1 MKVNNYTNTNFN
13 NRKNQPAKTNF
24 SGYFACPLK
33 EVYLQPSYTLGFDI
47 LVKNFIES
55 TRQHF
60 DVMVQYKDK
69 LLKNDFVKNPGGEF
83 QDFIYANCWS
93 QDNKVFLENGK
104 LGIFQKHRAKD
115 VAIDLAEKLNME
127 THPIDNKL
135 EGGNF
140 FLGKK
145 QNGDSIILAGEDS
158 IKNKDR
164 TQIAEIFD
172 IKSENIFIIPQPD
185 DHIDLRV
192 RPLIYPDVLVGD
204 IDLTLEKA
212 RNNSAPGLYRDS
224 YFRFLEKKK
233 IEEAEENR
241 KYGLNFAST
250 DTVIKSLEEQGFNP
264 IKVPGV
270 LYKNDVNY
278 MNALVHQN
286 PDGTLVYITNKSD
299 RMVSGIDFDSIFAES
314 LKEQVPAVKKIIFM
328 ESPKDR
334 NGHSMLS
341 AYISKSTGGGLH
353 CLVNERPDFEMWK
366 KFLPVENDRRKFH
379 QG

>member
-1 MKVNNYTNTNFN
+1 MKVNCINTNFD
-13 NRKNQPAKTNF
+13 NRKNHPAKTNF

-33 EVYLQPSYTLGFDI
+33 EVYLQPSYTLGFDV

-55 TRQHF
+55 TRQYF
-60 DVMVQYKDK
+60 DVVVQYKDR
-69 LLKNDFVKNPGGEF
+69 LLKNDFVKNPRGEF

-104 LGIFQKHRAKD
+104 LGIFQKHQAKD
-115 VAIDLAEKLNME
+115 VAIDLAEKLKTK
-127 THPIDNKL
+127 THLIDNDF

-145 QNGDSIILAGEDS
+145 QNGDNIILAGVDS
-158 IKNKDR
+158 VKNVDRQQISEIFNIKN
-164 TQIAEIFD
+164 
-172 IKSENIFIIPQPD
+172 ENIFTIPQPD
-185 DHIDLRV
+185 YHIDLMI
-192 RPLIYPDVLVGD
+192 RPLTYPDVLVGD

-212 RNNSAPGLYRDS
+212 RNNSSSGLYRDS

-233 IEEAEENR
+233 AEKTEENR

-250 DTVIKSLEEQGFNP
+250 ETIVKTLEEQGFNP

-286 PDGTLVYITNKSD
+286 PDGTMVYITNKSD
-299 RMVSGIDFDSIFAES
+299 RIASGIDFDNIFAES

-328 ESPKDR
+328 ESAVDR

-341 AYISKSTGGGLH
+341 AYLSKSDGGGLH
-353 CLVNERPDFEMWK
+353 CLTNERPDFEAWN
-366 KFLPVENDRRKFH
+366 KFNIS
-379 QG
+379 